1 MKVKHKTLN
10 IAYLFIFAAVAG
22 CATASDKER
31 ESLLDEPIDCDV
43 AEADIAAL
51 EAAMPSGGERA
62 VSAVRTLSPV
72 GAATS
77 ILTGSYIG
85 RAQVLTGRTKREL
98 TARIEDIQETCGLEP
113 ATQDAT
119 EVDDQETEQQQER

>member
-1 MKVKHKTLN
+1 MKYKTLN
-10 IAYLFIFAAVAG
+10 AAQLLIFAAVAG

-31 ESLLDEPIDCDV
+31 QSLLDEPIDCEV
-43 AEADIAAL
+43 AEEDIAAL

-77 ILTGSYIG
+77 ILTGSYRG
-85 RAQVLTGRTKREL
+85 RAKVLVGRTQGEL
-98 TARIEDIQETCGLEP
+98 NARIEDIQETCGLEP
-113 ATQDAT
+113 TD
-119 EVDDQETEQQQER
+119 EVETAIEDQEAEE

>member
-1 MKVKHKTLN
+1 MKMKYKTLN
-10 IAYLFIFAAVAG
+10 AAQLLIFAAVAG

-31 ESLLDEPIDCDV
+31 QSLLDEPIDCEV
-43 AEADIAAL
+43 AEEDIAAL

-77 ILTGSYIG
+77 ILTGSYRG
-85 RAQVLTGRTKREL
+85 RAKVLVGRTQGEL
-98 TARIEDIQETCGLEP
+98 NARIEDIQETCGLEP
-113 ATQDAT
+113 TD
-119 EVDDQETEQQQER
+119 EVETAIEDQEAEE

>member
-1 MKVKHKTLN
+1 MKNYRTTVRLMP
-10 IAYLFIFAAVAG
+10 LLVIFAVAG

-31 ESLLDEPIDCDV
+31 KSLLEEPIDCEV
-43 AEADIAAL
+43 AEEDIAAL

-77 ILTGSYIG
+77 ILTGSYRG
-85 RAQVLTGRTKREL
+85 RAKVLVGRTQGEL
-98 TARIEDIQETCGLEP
+98 NARIEDIQETCGLESSTEN
-113 ATQDAT
+113 ATD
-119 EVDDQETEQQQER
+119 VDKQEPEKQQES